1 MFLVLLAVALVAA
14 SQAVSQKTMLDAL
27 ASSNH
32 TGYLSCPGGTVGV
45 LIQCFLNMVKTLPNP
60 CGQLVGNLT
69 SGSDCACV
77 KSMHA
82 CEAQA
87 GCKLHGNNIP
97 DPAFGNCLGFCSSCV
112 CSTLS
117 LKCN

>member
-1 MFLVLLAVALVAA
+1 MFFVVLAFAAVA
-14 SQAVSQKTMLDAL
+14 QAVSQAMLDAL

-45 LIQCFLNMVKTLPNP
+45 LIQCFLNMVKTLPHP

-69 SGSDCACV
+69 SASDCACV

-97 DPAFGNCLGFCSSCV
+97 DPAFGDCLGFCSSCV